1 MVSQFGGSP
10 GILYLEAAK
19 RILRYLKGTMEY
31 GLMLGCHGVEG
42 FDLVGWTDSNW
53 VQDPDDHRSVG
64 GFIFEIA
71 GSTVTWSSRKQ
82 STVATSS
89 AEEEYMAL
97 ANATKEAVW
106 LRTLLKEMD
115 FPQISA
121 TIIFADNQG
130 CIALTRNP
138 VNHSHAKHIDIRH
151 HFIRERVGMGEID
164 LRYISTKNMLADGFT
179 KQLPREAFEKFRSH
193 LGVVPLT

>member
-1 MVSQFGGSP
+1 M
-10 GILYLEAAK
+10 
-19 RILRYLKGTMEY
+19 
-31 GLMLGCHGVEG
+31 
-42 FDLVGWTDSNW
+42 
-53 VQDPDDHRSVG
+53 G

-71 GSTVTWSSRKQ
+71 GSTVTWSSKKQ

-89 AEEEYMAL
+89 AEAEYMAS

-106 LRTLLKEMD
+106 LKTLLKEMD

-138 VNHSHAKHIDIRH
+138 VNHSRAKHIDIRH
-151 HFIRERVGMGEID
+151 HFIREHVGLICDTFPQRICWPMDSQNSFRV
-164 LRYISTKNMLADGFT
+164 RPS
-179 KQLPREAFEKFRSH
+179 RSFA
-193 LGVVPLT
+193 VA

>member
-1 MVSQFGGSP
+1 M
-10 GILYLEAAK
+10 
-19 RILRYLKGTMEY
+19 
-31 GLMLGCHGVEG
+31 
-42 FDLVGWTDSNW
+42 
-53 VQDPDDHRSVG
+53 G

-71 GSTVTWSSRKQ
+71 GSTVTWSSKKQ

-89 AEEEYMAL
+89 AEAEYMASE
-97 ANATKEAVW
+97 NATKEAIW

-130 CIALTRNP
+130 CIALTRN
-138 VNHSHAKHIDIRH
+138 HSRAKHIDIRH

-164 LRYISTKNMLADGFT
+164 L
-179 KQLPREAFEKFRSH
+179 
-193 LGVVPLT
+193 